1 MAAIVSFFLGVLP
14 SRLATSGRRLQ
25 MTKDAK
31 RVDDPGGVLVSATV
45 ALVVGIAVGQ
55 VAALAKMHSVS
66 VIFAAVLSTLA
77 VWASMIPP
85 ILVKWKSI
93 GPVRP
98 LFAGLSANKRDVD
111 KLEVINGNFAAA
123 IQTKV
128 LKQMEEAKSRGVPA
142 DDTVVDFTC
151 AQLDRFEV
159 AGLQEKSFIKA
170 GDTYFQLV
178 ALPGADLFTLHSRL
192 DDGSAVEAVHVLT
205 GTAETTEAKGLAP
218 TETNLSSGQVA
229 GMNQSWERVEDPSSP
244 GDYYWWNPSTGDT
257 TWDEPQLASAASRA
271 APPPLER
278 AEVTADCG
286 KACGLARLEQALLLC
301 VNPLIGCVNSLMGV
315 THLVVQ
321 NVGPTAVQLGV
332 LLAALPELIALWY
345 LAPWRQ
351 DGEIAGHYA
360 TASPSVSSKGAQG
373 AAAYDDLGEPTAGA
387 AHLGLVEIV
396 IEDLHVAELTV
407 DDYLGLNP
415 SLCLWLIILICA
427 MVKLGDSLLV
437 MVTVLKLDGM
447 IPAKLQQK
455 LKVLDGGIQHVVRG
469 MKKQFMAVVEDKVST
484 ILTVTSEPA
493 SSKAFS
499 AGPAT
504 PRCLTPY
511 VESVQANLHSTGSA
525 IRLSPFKA
533 LVVILELVLIVD
545 HMAVGGTA
553 MANLALDYAT
563 TLFSPNPCSPRQ
575 GGLEAL
581 FMDVERWLPPWR
593 IVGNST
599 NSKDRQEQD
608 QREEGEK
615 VDCANEEDVPRFEVN
630 GETTNL
636 HKDQLQQMA
645 VNVAVPVA
653 ALVATSMAM
662 TRAVRRSLCPGEL
675 ERFDNAELEIAQEEY
690 RRISELKYVDSQGP
704 EFAKQLQRSL
714 RATLFC
720 YSGLV
725 CMMMMVW
732 MMIAPLHP
740 GFGAIFSTAVAL
752 SGFCVATFALAV
764 LQPQDFREFLSR
776 LVFLFVALFAALALG
791 LAALVAP
798 PVKII
803 SQFGDLPNGASTSGA
818 AADIDTSDVSLAHA
832 AMHSLIEYV
841 HEAGSGTVELK
852 ARLLDAEA
860 IAPDHMRW
868 LWNAVFGTFVA
879 LTIFLG
885 YDLLCACVAPPNVEY
900 ISLVEDEEAQPPASE
915 APPSRGDGSAT
926 VKNVSPDVK
935 GGLRS
940 FPTPKDVIT
949 HDNLAV
955 QSRFLPPPIH
965 LPPPIDRD
973 TMWQFSVA
981 SECLSGR
988 LSSRTSASRV
998 GQEALHGS
1006 ARCSSTSARSRSGP
1020 KSNCSVSPSSP
1031 TRRRS
1036 AGPASATEPSA
1047 TPPRTCTVTV
1057 KMNAVVVRITLD
1069 EKLLRRPLPTALVT
1083 PFLRSYNEKLGEALG
1098 LADVLSVTVDGRRV
1112 PRMDGLAGELLPNLA
1127 HRVELKQ
1134 RQPVDERWQRPGCDS
1149 STSSTGAGA
1158 AAYVAA
1164 LHRSGII

>member
-1 MAAIVSFFLGVLP
+1 MLLAVAAVVGFFLGVLP

-25 MTKDAK
+25 MTKEAK
-31 RVDDPGGVLVSATV
+31 RVDDPGGVLVSTTV
-45 ALVVGIAVGQ
+45 ALIVGITVGQ
-55 VAALAKMHSVS
+55 VAALAKMHAISV
-66 VIFAAVLSTLA
+66 VAAAVLSTLA

-85 ILVKWKSI
+85 ELVKWKPI

-111 KLEVINGNFAAA
+111 KLEVVNGNFAAA

-128 LKQMEEAKSRGVPA
+128 LNQMKEAKSRGVLA
-142 DDTVVDFTC
+142 DDTVVDFTG
-151 AQLDRFEV
+151 AQLDMFEV
-159 AGLQEKSFIKA
+159 SGLQEKSFIKA

-178 ALPGADLFTLHSRL
+178 ALPGADMFTLHSRL
-192 DDGSAVEAVHVLT
+192 NDGSAVEAVHVLT
-205 GTAETTEAKGLAP
+205 GTAETTDAKGLAP
-218 TETNLSSGQVA
+218 TENNLNPGQVA
-229 GMNQSWERVEDPSSP
+229 GMDQSWERVEDPFSP

-257 TWDEPQLASAASRA
+257 TWDEPQLASRA

-278 AEVTADCG
+278 VEVTADCG
-286 KACGLARLEQALLLC
+286 KACGMGLARLEQALLLC
-301 VNPLIGCVNSLMGV
+301 VNPLMGV

-360 TASPSVSSKGAQG
+360 TASPSVSSKGAHG
-373 AAAYDDLGEPTAGA
+373 AAAYDDLGEPAAGA
-387 AHLGLVEIV
+387 AHLGLVEV
-396 IEDLHVAELTV
+396 MIEDLHVAELTV

-415 SLCLWLIILICA
+415 SIYLWMIVLICA

-437 MVTVLKLDGM
+437 MVTVLKLDEM
-447 IPAKLQQK
+447 IPAKLQQRM
-455 LKVLDGGIQHVVRG
+455 KVLDGGIQHTVRG

-504 PRCLTPY
+504 PKCLTPY
-511 VESVQANLHSTGSA
+511 VESVQAKLRSTGSA
-525 IRLSPFKA
+525 IRLSPLKA
-533 LVVILELVLIVD
+533 LVVIVELVLIVD

-553 MANLALDYAT
+553 MTNLALNFAT
-563 TLFSPNPCSPRQ
+563 TLFLPNPCSPRH
-575 GGLEAL
+575 GGLEGL
-581 FMDVERWLPPWR
+581 FMDIERWLPPGR

-599 NSKDRQEQD
+599 NYQDRQEQN
-608 QREEGEK
+608 QREVGDK
-615 VDCANEEDVPRFEVN
+615 VDCANEQDVPRFEVN
-630 GETTNL
+630 EETTNL

-645 VNVAVPVA
+645 VNLAVPAA

-662 TRAVRRSLCPGEL
+662 SRAVRRSLCPGEL
-675 ERFDNAELEIAQEEY
+675 ERFDSSELEFAQEEY
-690 RRISELKYVDSQGP
+690 QRISELKYVDSQGP
-704 EFAKQLQRSL
+704 DFEKQVQRSL

-725 CMMMMVW
+725 CVMMVVW

-764 LQPQDFREFLSR
+764 PQPQDFSRFLSR

-798 PVKII
+798 SVNNI
-803 SQFGDLPNGASTSGA
+803 SQSGDLPNGASTSGA
-818 AADIDTSDVSLAHA
+818 VADIDTSNVKLAQD

-841 HEAGSGTVELK
+841 HEAGSGAVELN

-860 IAPDHMRW
+860 SAPDHMRW
-868 LWNAVFGTFVA
+868 LWNAVFGSFVA

-885 YDLLCACVAPPNVEY
+885 YDLLCACNAPPNVEY

-915 APPSRGDGSAT
+915 APLSRGDGSAT
-926 VKNVSPDVK
+926 VKNVSPGVK

-949 HDNLAV
+949 HEKLAV

-1006 ARCSSTSARSRSGP
+1006 ARCSLTSARSRSGP
-1020 KSNCSVSPSSP
+1020 KSNRSVSPSSP
-1031 TRRRS
+1031 SSASRRS
-1036 AGPASATEPSA
+1036 ADPAPATEPSA

-1057 KMNAVVVRITLD
+1057 KMNAVVVLITLD
-1069 EKLLRRPLPTALVT
+1069 EKLLRRPLSTALVT

-1112 PRMDGLAGELLPNLA
+1112 PRMDGLAGELFPNLA

-1134 RQPVDERWQRPGCDS
+1134 RQPDDERWQRPGCDS
-1149 STSSTGAGA
+1149 STSSAGAGA